1 MGLVIAIIAG
11 VGVMGLLWMVLRP
24 KSVAGGVGAS
34 TRMGDDGF
42 FIEGDFPDGAQVEYE
57 CLVNGSW
64 RRGMA
69 AVSGSETFVYT
80 GTPPTE
86 VRILGVVGGSP
97 MSGGVISSG
106 PISSGASVDDEP
118 FAGVPS
124 AY

>member
-11 VGVMGLLWMVLRP
+11 IGVMGLLWIVLRP
-24 KSVAGGVGAS
+24 KTIVGGAGAS
-34 TRMGDDGF
+34 TRIGDDGF
-42 FIEGDFPDGAQVEYE
+42 FVEGDFPYGAQVEYE

-69 AVSGSETFVYT
+69 SVSGSETFVYT

-86 VRILGVVGGSP
+86 VRILGIVGG
-97 MSGGVISSG
+97 GVPPSSG
-106 PISSGASVDDEP
+106 PSIGPSIDDNDSSFVGT
-118 FAGVPS
+118 PS